1 MSCLGTQILL
11 TSIFRALDLPTRSMS
26 GIVSGLF
33 GKSVMEVKTPIVL
46 VVDDEASVCMA
57 TGRLLRSA
65 GYHVR
70 TFENT
75 QQLFAHGRPE
85 GPCCM
90 ILDLRIPGE
99 NGLQFQQRLT
109 DRGIQVPI
117 IFISGHGDIPSS
129 VRAMK
134 GGAIDFLP
142 KPYDEKQ
149 LLSAVANAIDQ
160 DTRRLSTSQHK
171 VEMNE
176 HYQSLTSRE
185 REVFAA
191 VSAGL
196 LNKQVADEL
205 GIAEKTV
212 KVHRARVM
220 EKMHAVASADLV
232 RMSDVLRL
240 HWDSA
245 DNTATYSDF
254 AGQSWLA

>member
-1 MSCLGTQILL
+1 
-11 TSIFRALDLPTRSMS
+11 
-26 GIVSGLF
+26 
-33 GKSVMEVKTPIVL
+33 MENTPAIVL
-46 VVDDEASVCMA
+46 VVDDEPSICMA
-57 TGRLLRSA
+57 TARLLRSA
-65 GYHVR
+65 GYHAR
-70 TFENT
+70 TFDNT
-75 QQLFAHGRPE
+75 QQLFALGRPS
-85 GPCCM
+85 GPCCL

-99 NGLQFQQRLT
+99 NGLQFQQRLN

-149 LLSAVANAIDQ
+149 LLTAVANAIDQ
-160 DTRRLSTSQHK
+160 DTRQLSTSQHK
-171 VEMNE
+171 VEMLE
-176 HYQSLTSRE
+176 HYKSLTSRE

-191 VSAGL
+191 VAAGL

-220 EKMHAVASADLV
+220 EKMHAIALADLV
-232 RMSDVLRL
+232 RIADSLGL
-240 HWDSA
+240 HWESPV
-245 DNTATYSDF
+245 NTATYSDF
-254 AGQSWLA
+254 AGQSPFA

>member
-1 MSCLGTQILL
+1 MET
-11 TSIFRALDLPTRSMS
+11 
-26 GIVSGLF
+26 VS
-33 GKSVMEVKTPIVL
+33 PIVL
-46 VVDDEASVCMA
+46 VVDDEPSICMA
-57 TGRLLRSA
+57 TARLLRSA
-65 GYHVR
+65 GYHAR

-75 QQLFAHGRPE
+75 QQLFAHGRPS
-85 GPCCM
+85 GPCCV

-99 NGLQFQQRLT
+99 NGLQFQKRIN

-149 LLSAVANAIDQ
+149 LLTAVANALDE
-160 DTRRLSTSQHK
+160 DARRLSTSQHK
-171 VEMNE
+171 VEMHE
-176 HYQSLTSRE
+176 HYESLTSRE

-191 VSAGL
+191 VAAGL

-220 EKMHAVASADLV
+220 EKMHAIALADLV
-232 RMSDVLRL
+232 RMADSLGL
-240 HWDSA
+240 HWESPV
-245 DNTATYSDF
+245 NTATYSEF
-254 AGQSWLA
+254 AGQSPFA